1 MTYRSLISLPT
12 LSIARDLDRL
22 FDDVVAPVAAPAAW
36 SPAVD
41 VRETPEALVIEADL
55 PGVAPADVQLH
66 AEQQV
71 LTLRGSRAAT
81 PAEGRA
87 VLRERV
93 AGAFARRFQL
103 PRTVDVARIEARFA
117 NGVLTI
123 RVPKAAEAQPRQIP
137 IATDVS
143 VN

>member
-1 MTYRSLISLPT
+1 MTYRSLIAMPT
-12 LSIARDLDRL
+12 LSLARDLDRL
-22 FDDVVAPVAAPAAW
+22 FDDVVAPITAPAAW

-71 LTLRGSRAAT
+71 LTLRGTRTAGAT
-81 PAEGRA
+81 EGRT

-93 AGAFARRFQL
+93 GGAFARRFQL
-103 PRTVDVARIEARFA
+103 PRTVDAARIEARFA